1 MKLNDSALINRSLR
15 KIVTLTTWI
24 VRLHTNSSALHAVI
38 KAQEGTYQ
46 TQINCEL
53 QVNLYNL

>member
-1 MKLNDSALINRSLR
+1 MTLNDSALINRSLR

-24 VRLHTNSSALHAVI
+24 VRLRTNSSTLHAVI

-46 TQINCEL
+46 TRINCEL